1 MPSPIVATVAG
12 GIGQAVA
19 ASSASRSASRASD
32 AQIGLAY
39 DQLARV
45 DRENERLRGASR
57 AVRDN
62 NARDIRGNFRN
73 IFADAGREF
82 RRSEANAGDM
92 YRRATGIADDAFNR
106 EIDTFTQTRDANLSA
121 YDPFVAS
128 GRNALAALDYE
139 MGTGAGP
146 EGYQGIM
153 LSPAARFAMEQ
164 GRDAI
169 EAGAVSG
176 GSPRSG
182 ATIAAL
188 ERMRQ
193 GMAAQDREN
202 QLNRLADIRNLG
214 YDATGA
220 QAGIRDAFASRY
232 GASSQANA
240 AALTGASNVFGGM
253 RAANLSDLYNT
264 RADAYNAR
272 TMGLTNTRNNYLA
285 SLQNAANLYA
295 QGTSNATQFAANG
308 YANRGNAQA
317 AGAIGIGNALT
328 GGIENYLAAINMQRY
343 GQAPGASAGGGFGS
357 GFGGIY

>member
-19 ASSASRSASRASD
+19 ASSAARSASRASD

-39 DQLARV
+39 EQLGRV
-45 DRENERLRGASR
+45 DRENDRLRGVAR
-57 AVRDN
+57 TVRDS
-62 NARDIRGNFRN
+62 NARSIRGNMRN
-73 IFADAGREF
+73 ILADASRQFGRAET
-82 RRSEANAGDM
+82 NAGDM
-92 YRRATGIADDAFNR
+92 YRRATGIADEAFNR
-106 EIDTFTQTRDANLSA
+106 EIDTFARTRDENLSA

-164 GRDAI
+164 GRDSI
-169 EAGAVSG
+169 EAGAVAG

-202 QLNRLADIRNLG
+202 QLNRLTDIRNLG

-220 QAGIRDAFASRY
+220 QAGIRDTYASRY
-232 GASSQANA
+232 GAFSQANA
-240 AALTGASNVFGGM
+240 SALTNASNMFGGM
-253 RAANLSDLYNT
+253 RAANLSDLYDT
-264 RADAYNAR
+264 RGNAFNAR
-272 TMGLTNTRNNYLA
+272 TAAITNNRNNYLA
-285 SLQNAANLYA
+285 ALQNAANLYS
-295 QGTSNATQFAANG
+295 QGTSNATQFAANA

-343 GQAPGASAGGGFGS
+343 GQTPATGGGGFGS